1 MHDRGLCCCT
11 GLAWWPQRTKALHE
25 LEFGLVVPVKLEKCM
40 QLHWVLCVGGTP
52 PILGLKGDL
61 ERQQRPE
68 FSQQAL
74 IRVQ

>member
-1 MHDRGLCCCT
+1 MHDRELRGCT
-11 GLAWWPQRTKALHE
+11 GHAWWPKRTEALHE

>member
-1 MHDRGLCCCT
+1 
-11 GLAWWPQRTKALHE
+11 
-25 LEFGLVVPVKLEKCM
+25 M